1 MTLSFHMVE
10 RLEEHIAIWQKSLAT
25 LPDGYLRTERRDLG
39 DHPIGTRRLV
49 AELLDG
55 EIERRRRPGELP
67 L

>member
-1 MTLSFHMVE
+1 MTLSSHMTE
-10 RLEEHIAIWQKSLAT
+10 RLEEHVALWRKSLIT
-25 LPDGYLRTERRDLG
+25 LPDSYLRTERRDLG

-55 EIERRRRPGELP
+55 EIQRRRRPGELP